1 MATFNKISP
10 CLWFDGN
17 AEEAAAFYTKVF
29 DGSHVVRT
37 VRNTPSAMG
46 AEGDVLL
53 VDFVLEGLQFT
64 ALNGGPMFTFSEAI
78 SFQLLCQDQ
87 AEIDRYWDALVE
99 GGEEQPCGW
108 LKDRFGVSWQIAPTS
123 MYEIMDSGDP
133 ELIDRVFK
141 VVLSSFGKPVL
152 ADIQAAADA

>member
-29 DGSHVVRT
+29 DDSSIVRT

-64 ALNGGPMFTFSEAI
+64 ALNGGPQFTFSEAI
-78 SFQLLCQDQ
+78 SFQLLCEDQ
-87 AEIDRYWDALVE
+87 AEIDRYWDALVD
-99 GGEEQPCGW
+99 EEQPCGW

-123 MYEIMDSGDP
+123 MYEVMDSGDP
-133 ELIDRVFK
+133 DLIDRVFK

-152 ADIQAAADA
+152 ADIEAAAKA

>member
-1 MATFNKISP
+1 M
-10 CLWFDGN
+10 
-17 AEEAAAFYTKVF
+17 
-29 DGSHVVRT
+29 RT
-37 VRNTPSAMG
+37 VRNPASAFG
-46 AEGDVLL
+46 EEGDVLL

-87 AEIDRYWDALVE
+87 AEIDRYWDALVV

-123 MYEIMDSGDP
+123 MYEVMDSGDP
-133 ELIDRVFK
+133 DLIDRVFK
-141 VVLSSFGKPVL
+141 VVLSSFGKPDL
-152 ADIQAAADA
+152 AEIQRAADA